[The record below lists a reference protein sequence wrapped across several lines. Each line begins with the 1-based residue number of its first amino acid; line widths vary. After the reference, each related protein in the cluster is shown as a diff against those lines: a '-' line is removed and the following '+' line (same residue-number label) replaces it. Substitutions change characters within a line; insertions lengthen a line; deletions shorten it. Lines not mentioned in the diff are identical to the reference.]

1 MKRTTLI
8 LSIVAI
14 VLFIAGFAL
23 FGSAAAGCTTT
34 AAGQASCSS
43 GAAGSAGIGVLLYS
57 LGGIA
62 AFVAWVLGIIK
73 TATLKRW
80 GWFVVVLLLGTLGTL
95 IYGAAGPDQ
104 PAA

>member
-23 FGSAAAGCTTT
+23 IGSA
-34 AAGQASCSS
+34 AAGQASCPS
-43 GAAGSAGIGVLLYS
+43 GAAGTAGLGVLVYS
-57 LGGIA
+57 LGGLCSA
-62 AFVAWVLGIIK
+62 VAWILGIIK

-104 PAA
+104 AA

>member
-23 FGSAAAGCTTT
+23 IGSAAAGCTAAT
-34 AAGQASCSS
+34 ATAPASCSGS
-43 GAAGSAGIGVLLYS
+43 AAGSAAIGGILNI

-104 PAA
+104 AA